1 MTAQSRDLLPLK
13 SPSQV
18 NVVKPMLSIVSGLAA
33 AMLLATAKFA
43 PAQNPP
49 SLPAYPTKPIR
60 MIVPFSPGG
69 GTDLIGRLLAK
80 EMTELLGQTVLLDN
94 RTGAG
99 GHIGIEIVAR
109 ANPDGY
115 TVLFI
120 NQSIATNESVYK
132 KLNYSARDF
141 TPVSRVAEIQFI
153 LSVHP
158 SLPVNSV
165 QELTAY
171 AKARPGKLTYASG
184 GLGGVLFFAAEM
196 YKNLAG
202 IDVTH
207 VPYRGGGDATTAV
220 MANQVTMVF
229 SAVPVGLSNIQAGR
243 LKGLAITGTARSSLA
258 PQIPTMVEAGV
269 AGYEFTVWNMM
280 LVPAGT
286 PKNAI
291 ARLHGAITK
300 SLQSASLR
308 EAYAKMGVLPGASP
322 TPEEARSY
330 FNSEVERYARFVKA
344 IGLKIE

>member
-1 MTAQSRDLLPLK
+1 MK
-13 SPSQV
+13 S
-18 NVVKPMLSIVSGLAA
+18 MLSIVSRFAA
-33 AMLLATAKFA
+33 AGLLATGMSAVA
-43 PAQNPP
+43 QDRRPAA
-49 SLPAYPTKPIR
+49 SYPTKPIR
-60 MIVPFSPGG
+60 MVVPFSAGG

-80 EMTELLGQTVLLDN
+80 EMTDVYGQTVLLDN

-99 GHIGIEIVAR
+99 GQIGIEIVTR

-120 NQSIATNESVYK
+120 NQSIATNESVYR
-132 KLNYSARDF
+132 KLSYSAPRDF
-141 TPVSRVAEIQFI
+141 TPVSRVSEIQFV
-153 LSVHP
+153 LAVHP

-184 GLGGVLFFAAEM
+184 GLGGVLYFAAEM

-229 SAVPVGLSNIQAGR
+229 TAVPVGLSHIQGGR
-243 LKGLAITGTARSSLA
+243 LKGLAVTGTSRSSLA
-258 PQIPTMVEAGV
+258 PQIPSMAEAGV
-269 AGYEFTVWNMM
+269 AGYEFSVWNMV
-280 LVPAGT
+280 LVPART
-286 PKNAI
+286 PKNVI
-291 ARLHGAITK
+291 ARLHEAITK

-308 EAYAKMGVLPGASP
+308 ESYAKMGALPGGSA
-322 TPEEARSY
+322 TPEQARAY
-330 FNSEVERYARFVKA
+330 LVSEIERYAKLVKA

>member
-1 MTAQSRDLLPLK
+1 MT
-13 SPSQV
+13 
-18 NVVKPMLSIVSGLAA
+18 SILRIASAFAA
-33 AMLLATAKFA
+33 AGLLATGMSAIA
-43 PAQNPP
+43 QDRTPA
-49 SLPAYPTKPIR
+49 AGYPTKPIR
-60 MIVPFSPGG
+60 MVVPFSAGG
-69 GTDLIGRLLAK
+69 GTDLSGRLLAK
-80 EMTELLGQTVLLDN
+80 GMTDLLGQTVLVDN

-99 GHIGIEIVAR
+99 GQIGIEIVAR

-120 NQSIATNESVYK
+120 NQSIATNESVYR
-132 KLNYSARDF
+132 KLNYRAPRDF
-141 TPVSRVAEIQFI
+141 TPVSRVSELQFI
-153 LSVHP
+153 LAVHP

-184 GLGGVLFFAAEM
+184 GLGGVLYFAAEM

-220 MANQVTMVF
+220 LANQVTMVF
-229 SAVPVGLSNIQAGR
+229 TAVPVGLSHIQAGR
-243 LKGLAITGTARSSLA
+243 LKGLAIAGASRSPLA
-258 PQIPTMVEAGV
+258 PQIPTMAEAGV
-269 AGYEFTVWNMM
+269 AGYDFSVWNMA

-286 PKNAI
+286 PKNVI
-291 ARLHGAITK
+291 ARLHEAIAK

-308 EAYAKMGVLPGASP
+308 ESYAKMGVLPGGSA
-322 TPEEARSY
+322 TPEEARAY
-330 FNSEVERYARFVKA
+330 FVSEIERYAKLAKA

>member
-1 MTAQSRDLLPLK
+1 MKRTHR
-13 SPSQV
+13 
-18 NVVKPMLSIVSGLAA
+18 MLIGLAA
-33 AMLLATAKFA
+33 AALLTIAASA
-43 PAQNPP
+43 LAQNQPAP
-49 SLPAYPTKPIR
+49 SAYPTKPIR
-60 MIVPFSPGG
+60 MVVPFSPGG

-80 EMTELLGQTVLLDN
+80 EISEILGQTMLLDN

-132 KLNYSARDF
+132 KLNYSAPRDF

-165 QELTAY
+165 KELTAY
-171 AKARPGKLTYASG
+171 AKARPGKLNYASG
-184 GLGGVLFFAAEM
+184 GLGGVLYFAAEM
-196 YKNLAG
+196 YKHLAG
-202 IDVTH
+202 LDVTH

-220 MANQVTMVF
+220 LANQVTMVF
-229 SAVPVGLSNIQAGR
+229 TAVPVGLSHIQGGR
-243 LKGLAITGTARSSLA
+243 LKGLAITGTARSSIA

-280 LVPAGT
+280 LVPAKT
-286 PKNAI
+286 PKHAV
-291 ARLHGAITK
+291 ARLHEAIVK
-300 SLQSASLR
+300 SLQLQGLR
-308 EAYAKMGVLPGASP
+308 ESYAKMGALPGASP
-322 TPEEARSY
+322 TPEEARAY
-330 FNSEVERYARFVKA
+330 FKSEVERYANLVKA